1 LIVIFATYFS
11 VLRIM
16 EDKPEKII
24 GTAQQL
30 FGLYGVEKTTM
41 QEIAN
46 DLRISKASLYYYFP
60 DKESLYNAV
69 IRKEQMEFLK
79 ILEADLKVIKDPAD
93 WLRKYA
99 LSRLTYFRKLMNLS
113 RIRLE
118 SYSVLRPKLAGSMIN
133 FREEEKK
140 FIIKI
145 LEEGKKTGQFTIAD
159 TERASALFLDLL
171 RGLRNA
177 FITDKE
183 LLVIDS
189 SEYKILSE
197 KVISITE
204 IFIKGL
210 MYK

>member
-1 LIVIFATYFS
+1 
-11 VLRIM
+11 M
-16 EDKPEKII
+16 EDKSEKII

-41 QEIAN
+41 QEIAD
-46 DLRISKASLYYYFP
+46 DLQISKASLYYYFP
-60 DKESLYNAV
+60 DKESLYTAV

-79 ILEADLKVIKDPAD
+79 ILENDLKFIKDPAD
-93 WLRKYA
+93 CLRKYTLA
-99 LSRLTYFRKLMNLS
+99 RLTYFRKLMNLS

-118 SYSVLRPKLAGSMIN
+118 SYSVLRPKLAGSMVD

-140 FIIKI
+140 LIIKI
-145 LEEGKKTGQFTIAD
+145 LEQGKETGRFNIAD
-159 TERASALFLDLL
+159 TEKTSALFLDLL
-171 RGLRNA
+171 RGLRSA

-183 LLVIDS
+183 LLVIDN

-197 KVISITE
+197 KVIGITE